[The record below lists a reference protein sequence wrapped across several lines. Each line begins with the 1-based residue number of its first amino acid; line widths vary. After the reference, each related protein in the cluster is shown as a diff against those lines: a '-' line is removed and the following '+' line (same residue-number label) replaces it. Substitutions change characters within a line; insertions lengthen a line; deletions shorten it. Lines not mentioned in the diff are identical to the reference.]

1 MEVCQVVEVYNH
13 SIMELEIVFDLNT
26 KLFLIYLQKNVS
38 IWTQDCYIQSY
49 ASLHHYVVIN

>member
-26 KLFLIYLQKNVS
+26 KLFLIYLQKTYQYGLK
-38 IWTQDCYIQSY
+38 I
-49 ASLHHYVVIN
+49 VIFNHMLPYTIMLF